1 MLRQMSPSRSAA
13 GSARTHAI
21 TWSVRRIPPA
31 GYPDADRVKITMV
44 PERSSGRG
52 VSTLVLAANAGDRGN
67 EVRAYPRT
75 VGIIETRVFVVIEL
89 TRMPSRHDARPAGR
103 RGRAGTAGTQVPRD
117 AGPVLVDV
125 LEPETTPRTGASHTS
140 EVRTYTA
147 TEPTSSQLRQ
157 CLQSN
162 LETLRKLRE
171 QRR

>member
-52 VSTLVLAANAGDRGN
+52 VSTLVLAGDRGN

-103 RGRAGTAGTQVPRD
+103 PAAGRRGAGTQVPRD

-125 LEPETTPRTGASHTS
+125 LAPETTPRTGASHTS